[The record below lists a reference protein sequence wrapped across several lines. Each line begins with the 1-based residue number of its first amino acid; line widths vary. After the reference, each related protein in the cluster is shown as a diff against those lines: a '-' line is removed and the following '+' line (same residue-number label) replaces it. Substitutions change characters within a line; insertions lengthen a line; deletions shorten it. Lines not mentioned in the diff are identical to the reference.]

1 MTGIEGS
8 PSPKRVT
15 KLRHAL
21 SPAAVLGQAS
31 HLLGIGGFYLAIIAY
46 FAFAAPF
53 FFTSTNAVNILS
65 NVSVI
70 GVVAIGQ
77 ALVLIAGGFDLS
89 VSGLVPLGGVTYTV
103 AINDDLGIPE
113 ATAVAILGGVL
124 VGILNGFIITKV
136 GINPLVTTLGM
147 LSITGG
153 LAFTISDGV
162 TIPLENV
169 NAAPLGEEFAG
180 MPLYVWTL
188 ITLSVIAFLVLRYT
202 VYGRMLYALGGNRE
216 ASRLAGMRVDL
227 LTISVYAASGA
238 CAAFAGVMIVHQL
251 LAGAPAVGGDAALES
266 ITAVILGGASLTG
279 GAGGIPGTMIGVL
292 IIGTIANGLALMQ
305 VPTFYQDIA
314 TGVLLLLAVTF
325 GQLRV
330 LFGRRTTRVLAGMT
344 AGAGQARARWRR
356 RSGTNS

>member
-1 MTGIEGS
+1 
-8 PSPKRVT
+8 
-15 KLRHAL
+15 
-21 SPAAVLGQAS
+21 
-31 HLLGIGGFYLAIIAY
+31 
-46 FAFAAPF
+46 
-53 FFTSTNAVNILS
+53 
-65 NVSVI
+65 
-70 GVVAIGQ
+70 VVAV
-77 ALVLIAGGFDLS
+77 AV
-89 VSGLVPLGGVTYTV
+89 GV
-103 AINDDLGIPE
+103 A
-113 ATAVAILGGVL
+113 
-124 VGILNGFIITKV
+124 VGILNGTIITKV

-147 LSITGG
+147 LSITAG

-169 NAAPLGEEFAG
+169 DAAPLGEEFAG

-188 ITLSVIAFLVLRYT
+188 IALSVIAFLVLRYT

-227 LTISVYAASGA
+227 LTISVYAISGA

-314 TGVLLLLAVTF
+314 TGVLLLLAVTV
-325 GQLRV
+325 GQLRI
-330 LFGRRTTRVLAGMT
+330 LFGRRTTRVLAGMA
-344 AGAGQARARWRR
+344 AGAGHAKARWRR
-356 RSGTNS
+356 RSGSNSQ